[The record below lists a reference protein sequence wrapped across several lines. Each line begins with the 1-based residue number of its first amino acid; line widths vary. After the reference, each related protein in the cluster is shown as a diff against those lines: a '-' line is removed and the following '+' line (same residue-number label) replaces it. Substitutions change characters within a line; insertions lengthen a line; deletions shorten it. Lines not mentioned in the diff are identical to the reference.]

1 MLVSRRQMGNP
12 VLNLIKNVRWEFA
25 DIVPDYMIGQNAAAL
40 FLSLRWAGR
49 GVERDKEWGAGARGR
64 GGCLCEWCCDAGQV
78 TKNTLTSR

>member
-49 GVERDKEWGAGARGR
+49 GVQRGNEWGAGARG
-64 GGCLCEWCCDAGQV
+64 GGGGMPMWVVLSWSSGH
-78 TKNTLTSR
+78 

>member
-40 FLSLRWAGR
+40 FLSLRWG
-49 GVERDKEWGAGARGR
+49 WGKR
-64 GGCLCEWCCDAGQV
+64 GGMRMQGTGRWGGLCGVVW
-78 TKNTLTSR
+78 